1 MSGHTDTPVSKASAR
16 HYPGTAILTPKMFN
30 KFGRFVTDTL
40 GIKMPDS
47 KRTMLQ
53 SRLQKRLRHLGL
65 NSFEA
70 YYDFVFSQE
79 GREKE
84 LPKLLDIVTTNKTDF
99 YREPRHYDVL
109 TRNVLPT
116 LLQNKGIGVHRP
128 LKIWSAGCSTGAEPY
143 TLTMVLSEFAQRT
156 DGFLFNILA
165 TDICTQVLE
174 KAMAA
179 IYDERDAAPIPAA
192 IKKKYLLRSKDRSK
206 PRIRIVP
213 ELRRLVQFRQ
223 LNLMDADYGMHETMD
238 IILCRNVI
246 IYFDRET
253 QFTVLSRLCR
263 CLRPRGY
270 LFMGHSETLNGFDL
284 PLRQVAATVYQ
295 KL

>member
-1 MSGHTDTPVSKASAR
+1 MSGQTDAPVSKTGAR

-53 SRLQKRLRHLGL
+53 SRLQKRLRQLGL

-84 LPKLLDIVTTNKTDF
+84 LSNLLDIVTTNKTDF

-109 TRNVLPT
+109 TRNVLPA

-156 DGFLFNILA
+156 GGFLFNILA

-174 KAMAA
+174 KAMTA

-223 LNLMDADYGMHETMD
+223 LNLMDADYGMRETMD

-253 QFTVLSRLCR
+253 QYAVLSRLCR